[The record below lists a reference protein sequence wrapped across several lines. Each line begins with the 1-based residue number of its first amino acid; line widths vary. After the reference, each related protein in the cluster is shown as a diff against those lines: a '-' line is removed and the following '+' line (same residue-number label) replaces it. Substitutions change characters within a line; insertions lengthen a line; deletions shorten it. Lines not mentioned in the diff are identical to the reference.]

1 EAATPTSK
9 LGTDLL
15 RLRDWS
21 DETATGPFHDGT
33 VPRPAVRP
41 GRFGGG
47 PTGAITGE
55 VGFAREPEPLTPWGH
70 TSPRSA
76 PNESDPQDHQ
86 P

>member
-1 EAATPTSK
+1 VLAAAMDRVRADLATRAP
-9 LGTDLL
+9 GTRSVIL
-15 RLRDWS
+15 
-21 DETATGPFHDGT
+21 AHAF
-33 VPRPAVRP
+33 V
-41 GRFGGG
+41 
-47 PTGAITGE
+47 TGE